1 MGRIYFVRHG
11 ETVWNREKRI
21 AGSTDVALTEK
32 GREEAEER
40 GKDLAAMGLKV
51 DRIYSSPLS
60 RAYDTALIIAS
71 HLKVEVEKDERL
83 REQDFGYWEG
93 VAPGDRKED
102 FIRDK
107 MCFMKKYGNG
117 ESMLETAHR
126 VYSFID
132 EKRKESGDI
141 LVVAHNGIAR
151 FFHAYFNEMTNEE
164 FAHYSVP
171 NCSVTVYEK

>member
-40 GKDLAAMGLKV
+40 GKELAVMGLNV

-71 HLKVEVEKDERL
+71 HLKVEVVKDEKL

-107 MCFMKKYGNG
+107 MCFMKKYGDG
-117 ESMLETAHR
+117 ESMLVSEHG
-126 VYSFID
+126 VYSFI
-132 EKRKESGDI
+132 
-141 LVVAHNGIAR
+141 A
-151 FFHAYFNEMTNEE
+151 
-164 FAHYSVP
+164 
-171 NCSVTVYEK
+171 

>member
-40 GKDLAAMGLKV
+40 GKELEKLGLKV

-83 REQDFGYWEG
+83 REQAFGYWEG
-93 VAPGDRKED
+93 VAQE
-102 FIRDK
+102 IE
-107 MCFMKKYGNG
+107 KKI
-117 ESMLETAHR
+117 S
-126 VYSFID
+126 
-132 EKRKESGDI
+132 SGTKCA
-141 LVVAHNGIAR
+141 L
-151 FFHAYFNEMTNEE
+151 
-164 FAHYSVP
+164 
-171 NCSVTVYEK
+171 

>member
-40 GKDLAAMGLKV
+40 GKELEKLGLKV

-71 HLKVEVEKDERL
+71 HLNVEVEKDERL

-93 VAPGDRKED
+93 VAPGDRRED

-107 MCFMKKYGNG
+107 MCFMKKYGDG
-117 ESMLETAHR
+117 ESMLRQPIGYTPSSMRRGRRAETFWWWPTMGLLDFSTPISTR
-126 VYSFID
+126 
-132 EKRKESGDI
+132 
-141 LVVAHNGIAR
+141 
-151 FFHAYFNEMTNEE
+151 
-164 FAHYSVP
+164 
-171 NCSVTVYEK
+171 